1 MRQKSKI
8 DEEYALRIK
17 KKKKKLQAED
27 KNYKS
32 KANRNDKKRLY
43 RMNGRI

>member
-17 KKKKKLQAED
+17 KKKKLQAED
-27 KNYKS
+27 KNDKS